1 MNFFLLLIILE
12 ETARDLI
19 QRKDFVK
26 KLVYWCYNSD
36 HLGVRGEAPRLL
48 SWLIKNCHSSS
59 HLATIPSVPDSIRCL
74 VEMIST
80 MHAVMQN
87 EALLALNL
95 LCASSSKQTDLPQL
109 FIDADLGK
117 HTAFVVN
124 KYHEKMERETIENML
139 ILLEQLIRC
148 PRISKHL
155 LQSKVNDALILLTA
169 NKNAASSSCRIAKLN
184 TTIEGAQVPN

>member
-1 MNFFLLLIILE
+1 M
-12 ETARDLI
+12 I
-19 QRKDFVK
+19 QQRDFVK

-48 SWLIKNCHSSS
+48 CWLIKNCHSST
-59 HLATIPSVPDSIRCL
+59 HLATIPSVPDSIKCL

-95 LCASSSKQTDLPQL
+95 LCASSSKQSNLPQL

-117 HTAFVVN
+117 HIAFVIN

-139 ILLEQLIRC
+139 ILLEQLTKFT
-148 PRISKHL
+148 PISKHL
-155 LQSKVNDALILLTA
+155 LNSKVNDTLKLLTA
-169 NKNAASSSCRIAKLN
+169 NKNATPSNSRISKLI
-184 TTIEGAQVPN
+184 TSIEGAEVPN